1 MAEGLEAWTI
11 IDIRTDDKYGHD
23 ANGLWQKAPNGTPDY
38 EDGHITGATI
48 VPLQD
53 IATYAAAN
61 LSKDQKLLV
70 VCYTGHKAGH
80 AVLVLNLL
88 GYDAWSLGFGMSA
101 WSKELDLWSGKIS
114 SDFGDSFTKDAD
126 TGKGA
131 EGDLPALDT
140 GETEGAA
147 ILDARIADLLAGEG
161 RFITSD
167 ILLGALDDYYI
178 VNYWPEA
185 EYLDPGHITG
195 SHQYTPKTDLRS
207 DAFLNTLPTD
217 KMIAVYCYSGQHG
230 SQVAAWLT
238 IMGYDAY
245 DLKLGTNGLIHDQMT
260 HHKWP
265 GAENGPQG
273 YDVEWAAVEVDEAGA
288 LVEYL
293 EGDLGDYLNT
303 TAPKVVGASDVM
315 ADGLE
320 VWTIIDV
327 RSADKYGEDESGTWK
342 MEPNGKADYEDGHI
356 AGAAYVEMGDLLT
369 YADDNL
375 GADDKILV
383 VCHTGQLA
391 GHAVLVLNLLG
402 YDAFSL
408 KWGMSGWNTKYDLWT
423 GNTSSDY
430 TGSFATDADTG
441 KNAAGDYP
449 TLSTGAANE
458 AAILRAR
465 LEDLVSKPGRF
476 VTIAGVV
483 AALDDYYIVN
493 YWPEAEYL
501 DPGHITGSHQYT
513 PKTDL
518 RSDAFLN
525 TLPTDKMIAVYCY
538 SGQHGSQVAAYL
550 TLLGYDAYDVKFG
563 TNGMIYDQMTHHKWP
578 GAENGPAGFDTVTD

>member
-1 MAEGLEAWTI
+1 M
-11 IDIRTDDKYGHD
+11 
-23 ANGLWQKAPNGTPDY
+23 
-38 EDGHITGATI
+38 
-48 VPLQD
+48 
-53 IATYAAAN
+53 
-61 LSKDQKLLV
+61 
-70 VCYTGHKAGH
+70 
-80 AVLVLNLL
+80 LVLNLL
-88 GYDAWSLGFGMSA
+88 GYDA
-101 WSKELDLWSGKIS
+101 
-114 SDFGDSFTKDAD
+114 
-126 TGKGA
+126 
-131 EGDLPALDT
+131 
-140 GETEGAA
+140 
-147 ILDARIADLLAGEG
+147 
-161 RFITSD
+161 
-167 ILLGALDDYYI
+167 
-178 VNYWPEA
+178 V
-185 EYLDPGHITG
+185 
-195 SHQYTPKTDLRS
+195 
-207 DAFLNTLPTD
+207 
-217 KMIAVYCYSGQHG
+217 
-230 SQVAAWLT
+230 
-238 IMGYDAY
+238 
-245 DLKLGTNGLIHDQMT
+245 
-260 HHKWP
+260 
-265 GAENGPQG
+265 
-273 YDVEWAAVEVDEAGA
+273 
-288 LVEYL
+288 
-293 EGDLGDYLNT
+293 
-303 TAPKVVGASDVM
+303 
-315 ADGLE
+315 
-320 VWTIIDV
+320 
-327 RSADKYGEDESGTWK
+327 
-342 MEPNGKADYEDGHI
+342 
-356 AGAAYVEMGDLLT
+356 
-369 YADDNL
+369 
-375 GADDKILV
+375 
-383 VCHTGQLA
+383 
-391 GHAVLVLNLLG
+391 
-402 YDAFSL
+402 SL